1 MGNFL
6 GNIIGGIA
14 GAATGLIEGG
24 PLGAAAGGIN
34 GLVNGGNDPSGL
46 PNISSSTDPTLPL
59 TQAMDQ
65 AYEMQNLLLQG
76 EEMRHQVAMQEQS
89 QQFNDVQDEKAEQ
102 MREINTLR
110 EVAMKQREADDKIVK
125 EFIKTAGG
133 E

>member
-1 MGNFL
+1 MGNIL
-6 GNIIGGIA
+6 GNIIGGVA
-14 GAATGLIEGG
+14 GAATGFLEGG
-24 PLGAAAGGIN
+24 PVGAVASGVN
-34 GLVNGGNDPSGL
+34 GLVNGGNDPGGL

>member
-14 GAATGLIEGG
+14 GAATGLLEGG
-24 PLGAAAGGIN
+24 PIGAVASGVN
-34 GLVNGGNDPSGL
+34 GLVNGGNDPGGL

>member
-1 MGNFL
+1 MGNIL
-6 GNIIGGIA
+6 GSLIGGVA
-14 GAATGLIEGG
+14 GGLTGFLEGG
-24 PLGAAAGGIN
+24 PAGAVAGGID
-34 GLVNGGNDPSGL
+34 GLVNGGNGPSGL

-65 AYEMQNLLLQG
+65 AYELENLELQG
-76 EEMRHQVAMQEQS
+76 EEMRHQIAMQIQS

-102 MREINTLR
+102 MREMNTLR